1 MKNFVVIVTV
11 ELLLTF
17 IISTCDRSKRGKYP
31 QLDLWRSREFKYT
44 TLLPTTSDD
53 VKTITSMINIG
64 IQPTLASEMC
74 NEYRF
79 LSKLDLEDS
88 LTPKLKYLKYTLAA
102 EDANLLNNIRSFPQ
116 YFSYELERNIASKI
130 AYLSHNNLVSNCTVV
145 LNNNCSLLRE
155 VCMADDED
163 FIANTA
169 RSSREDFSNFKKRF
183 LQGGL
188 SAVRNMEL
196 DMIATLLQ
204 HGWIP
209 TYEVDR
215 SGRTPLTWA
224 CSLGSHSNALNVI
237 DLLINWERSHINDHH
252 NQVCKNSLT
261 YNGESCFHFAS
272 AGGSLAVCEYLLN
285 DARVDRE
292 LLKCGNREHT
302 TPLHW
307 AAG

>member
-1 MKNFVVIVTV
+1 
-11 ELLLTF
+11 
-17 IISTCDRSKRGKYP
+17 
-31 QLDLWRSREFKYT
+31 
-44 TLLPTTSDD
+44 
-53 VKTITSMINIG
+53 MINIG
-64 IQPTLASEMC
+64 IQPTLA

-102 EDANLLNNIRSFPQ
+102 EDDNLLNNIRSFPQ

-204 HGWIP
+204 
-209 TYEVDR
+209 
-215 SGRTPLTWA
+215 S
-224 CSLGSHSNALNVI
+224 
-237 DLLINWERSHINDHH
+237 
-252 NQVCKNSLT
+252 
-261 YNGESCFHFAS
+261 
-272 AGGSLAVCEYLLN
+272 YL
-285 DARVDRE
+285 
-292 LLKCGNREHT
+292 
-302 TPLHW
+302 
-307 AAG
+307 